1 MAARETPAARIERLL
16 AAGDAS
22 GAVAAANEL
31 LAQSPKSFVGLLGRA
46 RAHLR
51 LRDNIAAERDLNAA
65 LAISPSDDLAN
76 LMRANMDFH
85 LGRTEPALM
94 GLRRIAAGR
103 SAHAREAA
111 INLLE
116 ALHGAGR
123 HDEHAEFVRK
133 GGAWTQDDRAPLH
146 MARARFRED
155 AGAGIEA
162 LKAVFRSRAHLLVRR
177 WAGFEAVGHLDRAK
191 EYRAAFDLATEVHRA
206 TTGPVDLAPWLGLV
220 DEQLRLLA
228 KPPMPFAPRAE
239 RAPDLAF
246 VVAMPRS
253 GTTLLEQM
261 LDRHPA
267 IGGIGEFD
275 GLDHICRAMTSHPMW
290 FRVPGAVP
298 QALVDDL
305 RRRYIDG
312 AAQIRREGAAWTLD
326 KSLRSWRA
334 LPEIATILP
343 GSVAIS
349 VDRDPRDV
357 ATSIFLSY
365 FNPSTY
371 EWTSSFAA
379 IRQVIEA
386 QRRVVPAALD
396 ALGLPNERIVYENLV
411 EDPEG
416 HARRVLA
423 RMGLAMD
430 ERVLSPELNP
440 KGADTLSR
448 AQVRQPINRKSIG
461 RWKNYAWAFDGEWD
475 AIVAMHEA
483 RLSKIGPDAAGG

>member
-16 AAGDAS
+16 AAGD
-22 GAVAAANEL
+22 GAGAIAAANEL
-31 LAQSPKSFVGLLGRA
+31 LAQSPKSFIGLLGRA

-51 LRDNIAAERDLNAA
+51 LRDNISAEHDLNAA
-65 LAISPSDDLAN
+65 LAISPNDDLA
-76 LMRANMDFH
+76 LLLRANMDFH
-85 LGRTEPALM
+85 LGRTEPALA
-94 GLRRIAAGR
+94 GLRRVAAGR
-103 SAHAREAA
+103 SAQALEAS

-133 GGAWTQDDRAPLH
+133 GGAWTKDERAQLH
-146 MARARFRED
+146 IARTRFRED
-155 AGAGIEA
+155 PAAGIEA
-162 LKAVFRSRAHLLVRR
+162 LKAVFRSRAHPVVRR
-177 WAGFEAVGHLDRAK
+177 WAGFEAVGHLDRAR
-191 EYRAAFDLATEVHRA
+191 EYRAAFELATEVHRA
-206 TTGPVDLAPWLGLV
+206 TTGRVDLAPWLGLAE
-220 DEQLRLLA
+220 EQLRLLA
-228 KPPMPFAPRAE
+228 KNPMPFVPRAE
-239 RAPDLAF
+239 QAPNLAF
-246 VVAMPRS
+246 IVAMPRS

-275 GLDHICRAMTSHPMW
+275 GLDHVCRAMTSHPMW
-290 FRVPGAVP
+290 LRVPGAVP
-298 QALVDDL
+298 QPLIDDL
-305 RRRYIDG
+305 RGRYLEG
-312 AAQIRREGAAWTLD
+312 AAQIRRAGATWTLD

-334 LPEIATILP
+334 LPEIASIFP
-343 GSVAIS
+343 GAVAIS

-371 EWTSSFAA
+371 EWTSSFDA

-396 ALGLPNERIVYENLV
+396 ALALPNERVIYEDLV
-411 EDPEG
+411 EDP
-416 HARRVLA
+416 AADASRVLA
-423 RMGLAMD
+423 RMHLEMD
-430 ERVLSPELNP
+430 QRVLSPELNP

-461 RWKNYAWAFDGEWD
+461 RWKNYEWAFDEKWD
-475 AIVAMHEA
+475 AVVAAHEA
-483 RLSKIGPDAAGG
+483 RRQRRPA

>member
-1 MAARETPAARIERLL
+1 MAARETPAARIERFLMSGD
-16 AAGDAS
+16 AAGAI
-22 GAVAAANEL
+22 GAANEL
-31 LAQSPKSFVGLLGRA
+31 LAQSPRSFIGLLGRA

-51 LRDNIAAERDLNAA
+51 LRDNISAENDLNAA
-65 LAISPSDDLAN
+65 LSISPNDELA
-76 LMRANMDFH
+76 LLLRANMDFH
-85 LGRTEPALM
+85 LGRTDPALAA
-94 GLRRIAAGR
+94 LRKIAAGR
-103 SAHAREAA
+103 STHAHEAA

-116 ALHGAGR
+116 SLHGAGR

-133 GGAWTQDDRAPLH
+133 GGAWTKDERAQLH
-146 MARARFRED
+146 IARTRFRED
-155 AGAGIEA
+155 AEAGIEA
-162 LKAVFRSRAHLLVRR
+162 LKGVFRSRAHLIVRR
-177 WAGFEAVGHLDRAK
+177 YAGFEAVGHLDRMK
-191 EYRAAFDLATEVHRA
+191 RYREAFDFASEVHRA
-206 TTGPVDLAPWLGLV
+206 TTGPIDLAPWLGLA

-228 KPPMPFAPRAE
+228 KQPMPFVPRAE
-239 RAPDLAF
+239 HAPNLAF
-246 VVAMPRS
+246 IVAMPRS

-261 LDRHPA
+261 LDRHDA

-290 FRVPGAVP
+290 FRVPSAVP

-305 RRRYIDG
+305 RRRYIEG
-312 AAQIRREGAAWTLD
+312 AAQIRRAGATWTLD

-334 LPEIATILP
+334 LPEIATIFP
-343 GSVAIS
+343 GAVAVS

-371 EWTSSFAA
+371 EWTSSFDA

-396 ALGLPNERIVYENLV
+396 ALQLPSERIVYEDLV
-411 EDPEG
+411 EDP
-416 HARRVLA
+416 AADAARVLA

-461 RWKNYAWAFDGEWD
+461 RWKNYEWAFDAKWD
-475 AIVAMHEA
+475 AVVAAHEA
-483 RLSKIGPDAAGG
+483 RRQRRPA

>member
-16 AAGDAS
+16 AAGDAA
-22 GAVAAANEL
+22 GAIAAANDL
-31 LAQSPKSFVGLLGRA
+31 LAQSPKSFIGLLGRA

-51 LRDNIAAERDLNAA
+51 MRDNISAERDLNAA
-65 LAISPSDDLAN
+65 LAISPNDDLA
-76 LMRANMDFH
+76 LLLRANMDFH
-85 LGRTEPALM
+85 LGRTEPALA
-94 GLRRIAAGR
+94 GLRRVAAGR
-103 SAHAREAA
+103 SAQALEAS

-133 GGAWTQDDRAPLH
+133 GGAWMKDERAPLH
-146 MARARFRED
+146 IARSQFRED
-155 AGAGIEA
+155 SGAGIEA
-162 LKAVFRSRAHLLVRR
+162 LKVVFRSRAHVVVRR

-191 EYRAAFDLATEVHRA
+191 EYRAAFELATEVHRA
-206 TTGPVDLAPWLGLV
+206 TTGPVELAPWLGLA

-228 KPPMPFAPRAE
+228 KSPMPFVPRAE
-239 RAPDLAF
+239 QAPNFAF
-246 VVAMPRS
+246 IVAMPRS

-275 GLDHICRAMTSHPMW
+275 GLDHVCRAMTSHPMW
-290 FRVPGAVP
+290 FRVPCAVP
-298 QALVDDL
+298 QALVDEL
-305 RRRYIDG
+305 RRRYVEG
-312 AAQIRREGAAWTLD
+312 AAQIRREGATWTLD

-334 LPEIATILP
+334 LPEIASIFP
-343 GSVAIS
+343 GAVAIS

-371 EWTSSFAA
+371 EWTSSFDA
-379 IRQVIEA
+379 IRQVIET

-396 ALGLPNERIVYENLV
+396 ALALPNERIVYEDLV
-411 EDPEG
+411 EDP
-416 HARRVLA
+416 AADASRVLA
-423 RMGLAMD
+423 RMNLAMD

-461 RWKNYAWAFDGEWD
+461 R
-475 AIVAMHEA
+475 
-483 RLSKIGPDAAGG
+483 